1 MKWRKI
7 LSFALSLV
15 ATVTLGGCG
24 HRFGRA
30 NTVTTASPPPTNT
43 VSTPKLSFPVGGW
56 PGSPVAAVQT
66 LIANHGGRASWSPT
80 GPIAYSIFDHMVNG
94 TLYADIYVANS
105 NGTNGH
111 CITCNNPLVPHLS
124 NDVPV
129 WDPNGRLIVFEGQ
142 NPALGPIS
150 PHLSQG
156 GAGFNNDLWA
166 ITPNGTDAWRL
177 TNTAR
182 GEAVLHPQFS
192 PNGSELIWAAYDR
205 THGIRRFIHRG
216 EWDIHTATFTI
227 GANGQPTLTN
237 QHVYRPGQA
246 SPTTFYETHAVM
258 NNGTIIFSSNMSSPY
273 SSTCYACALGIFEW
287 TPAGSQPPILLT
299 PNTSAWNE
307 HAALSPS
314 GKHIAWITSQN
325 EPFIPTTQWG
335 ATLRTDWWLMYPNG
349 SHKIRATYFNTPNGF
364 NGRVICA
371 ESSWNPTG
379 TALIGTVD
387 LVQGTTATSQIII
400 IRFNAPQ

>member
-1 MKWRKI
+1 
-7 LSFALSLV
+7 
-15 ATVTLGGCG
+15 
-24 HRFGRA
+24 
-30 NTVTTASPPPTNT
+30 
-43 VSTPKLSFPVGGW
+43 
-56 PGSPVAAVQT
+56 
-66 LIANHGGRASWSPT
+66 
-80 GPIAYSIFDHMVNG
+80 
-94 TLYADIYVANS
+94 
-105 NGTNGH
+105 
-111 CITCNNPLVPHLS
+111 
-124 NDVPV
+124 
-129 WDPNGRLIVFEGQ
+129 
-142 NPALGPIS
+142 
-150 PHLSQG
+150 
-156 GAGFNNDLWA
+156 
-166 ITPNGTDAWRL
+166 
-177 TNTAR
+177 
-182 GEAVLHPQFS
+182 
-192 PNGSELIWAAYDR
+192 
-205 THGIRRFIHRG
+205 
-216 EWDIHTATFTI
+216 
-227 GANGQPTLTN
+227 
-237 QHVYRPGQA
+237 
-246 SPTTFYETHAVM
+246 M